1 MVAVAARKSDSHLS
15 SEWSVARAV
24 ESGRVVESGLV
35 VESGRVVESGL
46 VVESGR
52 AVDSSLAVGLKLPN
66 AAAPS
71 LERELVA
78 GRWPARS
85 ERMTRPPDLHANIDL
100 RRN

>member
-15 SEWSVARAV
+15 SEWSVARA
-24 ESGRVVESGLV
+24 

>member
-35 VESGRVVESGL
+35 V
-46 VVESGR
+46 
-52 AVDSSLAVGLKLPN
+52 GLKLPN
-66 AAAPS
+66 TGAPS

-78 GRWPARS
+78 GR
-85 ERMTRPPDLHANIDL
+85 
-100 RRN
+100 